1 MTIVTGTVTVNAA
14 FLQELKEDNRELR
27 GLLEQAA
34 AFLESWRD
42 DRATLRRLD
51 ELLADLRD
59 QLAMHFSLE
68 EAFGYFEDALEVAPR
83 LCELADT
90 LRAEHG
96 VLFDEICTLA
106 EEAEQLF
113 YRETTARTIRH
124 IVFAFADFQH
134 RFSHHESRENELI
147 LQALHDDIGVGD

>member
-1 MTIVTGTVTVNAA
+1 MSIVTGTVTVNAA

-27 GLLEQAA
+27 GLLEQAD

-42 DRATLRRLD
+42 DRATIRRLGA
-51 ELLADLRD
+51 LLANLRD

-68 EAFGYFEDALEVAPR
+68 EAFGYFDDALEVAPR
-83 LCELADT
+83 FSELADT

-96 VLFDEICTLA
+96 ALFEEICLLSEA
-106 EEAEQLF
+106 AEQLF
-113 YRETTARTIRH
+113 YRENSTRTIRH
-124 IVFAFADFQH
+124 IVFALADFQH
-134 RFSHHESRENELI
+134 RFARHESRENELI